1 MVESRGLFK
10 VQAERRRPGTLRDG
24 EDKDKDKAEEELSGV

>member
-1 MVESRGLFK
+1 VVERRELFE
-10 VQAERRRPGTLRDG
+10 VQAGCRRPGTLRDG